1 MKLYYTLYCMYY
13 TCLATMLQKIKTHLT
28 LYERVI
34 PNMLAKSCLL
44 LLFWDLLTD
53 RRFTIH
59 SPFSS
64 VLVPTNKI
72 SGALAE
78 KCSTIF
84 TGESLTLSRLQWV

>member
-1 MKLYYTLYCMYY
+1 
-13 TCLATMLQKIKTHLT
+13 MLQKIKTHLT

-53 RRFTIH
+53 CRSTIH

-84 TGESLTLSRLQWV
+84 TGDLPTLSSIQWV